1 MTAALLLDVVDA
13 VVEWEEE
20 EEEDA
25 GEETTTDAAPSDR
38 AALTSSSSDPSLS
51 EREMMPTILGGG
63 AIGPRGGASAAAA
76 PAEPAK
82 DEDDDDDD
90 DEDTAPPPKRRF
102 ASHLFLREA
111 SLLCFAAFMRF
122 ALPSA
127 ALIAAFGP
135 FPVAAAAPG
144 FDEEDPW
151 TLPAPAF
158 LPALRFDAVER
169 LFFLLDCLSL
179 PALWE

>member
-1 MTAALLLDVVDA
+1 
-13 VVEWEEE
+13 
-20 EEEDA
+20 
-25 GEETTTDAAPSDR
+25 
-38 AALTSSSSDPSLS
+38 
-51 EREMMPTILGGG
+51 MMPTILGGG
-63 AIGPRGGASAAAA
+63 AIGPRRVASVA
-76 PAEPAK
+76 AEPAK
-82 DEDDDDDD
+82 GDDDDDDDDD

-102 ASHLFLREA
+102 ASHLFLRDA

-135 FPVAAAAPG
+135 FLIAAAAAPG
-144 FDEEDPW
+144 WFDEDPPW

-158 LPALRFDAVER
+158 RPVLRFDAVER

>member
-1 MTAALLLDVVDA
+1 MTTALLLDVVDA

-76 PAEPAK
+76 EPAR
-82 DEDDDDDD
+82 DDDDDED

-158 LPALRFDAVER
+158 RPALRFDAVER

>member
-1 MTAALLLDVVDA
+1 
-13 VVEWEEE
+13 
-20 EEEDA
+20 
-25 GEETTTDAAPSDR
+25 
-38 AALTSSSSDPSLS
+38 
-51 EREMMPTILGGG
+51 MMPTILGGG
-63 AIGPRGGASAAAA
+63 AIGPRRVASVA
-76 PAEPAK
+76 AEPAK
-82 DEDDDDDD
+82 GDDDDDDDDDD

-102 ASHLFLREA
+102 ASHLFLRDA

-135 FPVAAAAPG
+135 FPVAAAAAPG
-144 FDEEDPW
+144 WFDEDPPW

-158 LPALRFDAVER
+158 RPVLRFDAVER